1 MTNKK
6 KEDLLK
12 KILKKVKPN
21 LNIRN
26 SIDYSFVN
34 DGDLDSLN
42 IIQIIFEIEKI
53 NKKKIN
59 PNKIERN
66 TFKNFKSIL
75 SLIK

>member
-6 KEDLLK
+6 KEDLLR

-59 PNKIERN
+59 PNKIGRN

>member
-59 PNKIERN
+59 PNKIGRN